1 MTIWRE
7 FRGGG
12 APVQVARRVGRILRS
27 GIRIVL
33 MTPTGRRSSSC
44 SSSSSVVL
52 VMMLASTGS
61 SSSTAGPTTTPTSSA
76 LFHIRAEPL
85 SQGRTAAGRSSSL
98 QQQPPQG
105 KVEIERIPAG
115 ATHLL
120 LAFTFIF
127 QIVDDIRLAL

>member
-12 APVQVARRVGRILRS
+12 APVQVARRVGRMLRS
-27 GIRIVL
+27 GIGIVL
-33 MTPTGRRSSSC
+33 MTPTGRRSSC

-61 SSSTAGPTTTPTSSA
+61 SSSTAGPTTTPTSST
-76 LFHIRAEPL
+76 LFHIRTEPL

-105 KVEIERIPAG
+105 KVEIERIPAS

-120 LAFTFIF
+120 LLAFSFIF